1 MNDGFK
7 PAVDRV
13 LRMEGGY
20 VNDPAD
26 PGGETKYG
34 VSKRA
39 YPAVDIAALTEDGA
53 RAIYKKDYWDACRC
67 DSLPAPLDWLV
78 FDAAVNQGVQAA
90 GKMLQGAVGVAVDGK
105 IGPATVAAA
114 KHADAEAP
122 ARFMTLRAM
131 RYASSP
137 GWIRYGAGWMK
148 RLFMTMQEAARAGD

>member
-34 VSKRA
+34 ISKRA
-39 YPAVDIAALTEDGA
+39 YPAVDIAAMTEDGA
-53 RAIYKKDYWDACRC
+53 RAIYKKDYWAACRC
-67 DSLPAPLDWLV
+67 DSLPAPLDQLV
-78 FDAAVNQGVQAA
+78 FDAAVNQGVGAA
-90 GKMLQGAVGVAVDGK
+90 VKMLQAAVGVRADGQ
-105 IGPATVAAA
+105 IGPVTLAAA
-114 KHADAEAP
+114 RQADVEAP

-131 RYASSP
+131 RYADTP
-137 GWIRYGAGWMK
+137 GWARYGAGWMK
-148 RLFMTMQEAARAGD
+148 RLFITMQEAIRDRT